1 VLLAQMNKTQPSTPS
16 NCKIRYQHCSD
27 EKLQGDD
34 ASSKT
39 PTAMEGEKIIF
50 GKLTPVAESSNE
62 SMPPPPVVASPALQH
77 PPVVELPGTQQL
89 PCIQLNT
96 QPPSVENSPT
106 QQGVALL
113 VSTSAS
119 DDLVEDEDDMAT
131 TSCAAH
137 QLCCDPNS
145 DTDNYCFCMN
155 CNGEAHTICI
165 KQINFQTPASDKL
178 VITHRDFCLMGK
190 ERYKKTP
197 KSHHQNV
204 VFCLLCKAQMIQK
217 KLHPTKKLGAPR
229 KTKKGKFGP
238 SAGLLRNLRKV
249 ATYHCQT
256 IIFTIVDKTSDKAK
270 HAAIEEAFMAMLVR
284 M

>member
-1 VLLAQMNKTQPSTPS
+1 
-16 NCKIRYQHCSD
+16 
-27 EKLQGDD
+27 
-34 ASSKT
+34 
-39 PTAMEGEKIIF
+39 
-50 GKLTPVAESSNE
+50 
-62 SMPPPPVVASPALQH
+62 
-77 PPVVELPGTQQL
+77 
-89 PCIQLNT
+89 
-96 QPPSVENSPT
+96 
-106 QQGVALL
+106 
-113 VSTSAS
+113 
-119 DDLVEDEDDMAT
+119 VEDEDDMAT

-197 KSHHQNV
+197 KSPHQNV

-249 ATYHCQT
+249 ATYHCQR